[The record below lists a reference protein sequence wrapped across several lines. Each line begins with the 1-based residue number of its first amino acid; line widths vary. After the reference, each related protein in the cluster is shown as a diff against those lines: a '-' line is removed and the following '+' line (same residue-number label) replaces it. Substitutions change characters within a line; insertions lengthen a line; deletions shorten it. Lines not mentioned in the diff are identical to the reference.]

1 MHKLS
6 KTFWVAFLL
15 LLPSLAFAQGTRGAL
30 TGSVTDPTG
39 ALVPEATITIT
50 EMKTGVTTTVAS
62 SSAGYYR
69 VPVPPGTYKLEAKK
83 EGFKTAVAENIVV
96 PVAQVVNIDFTL
108 QMGNI
113 AESVTVTSEA
123 PLLTT
128 ATAEVSNALSPQ
140 EFATLPIAMD
150 DGGRQLM
157 TFIYASLPGTVGDSW
172 AGSINGAQL
181 FSTDILIEGLPVAR
195 FDLQGSIS
203 EATPS
208 ADTASEFKVQM
219 SSYSA
224 EYGAT
229 AGGIANFGMKSGSNE
244 FHGSVYEYNANPMFN
259 ATNWNVNKLHPTDQF
274 GAANPAKIKSPVREN
289 NFGFVIGGPIRKN
302 KTFFFFNYEGDRRQ
316 AASPRNY
323 TTMPTAKMLQG
334 DFSEWAMNPD
344 GTPFGQT
351 GTDALGR
358 PIYWYEIY
366 NPVTS
371 RRVAAGATDPVT
383 GLVNNTPSSAL
394 IRDGFGFDPV
404 TGLPGLNANV
414 IPSSYFS
421 TASAKFLPE
430 FPTPINS
437 QIANNFV
444 GYSGHPRLTIN
455 KWSLKL
461 DHVIND
467 RHKLSG
473 FWTFSARKRLMGP
486 SGRYWLPLPGRP
498 LDPTKIQEIP
508 FRLLRVSED
517 WTINDHTINHFAI
530 GYNRFGNNNGQPA
543 ADPSNWVPSALGITG
558 LTDID
563 VPRINM
569 ASGQAPPSGHP
580 GYRKANLLSYF
591 GTWGFHGFNANESY
605 IYSDTLSYVRGKHSF
620 KFGGEYRR
628 YRMND
633 RWGGGYGF
641 NFSYLET
648 SLPGGQQKK
657 TGLPF
662 ASFLLG
668 AADGGYRDLITTTP
682 GYRAGLSSLYV
693 QDDWKV
699 TPKLTVNYGLRW
711 ELPTLRTEA
720 YDRLS
725 GFDPTMPN
733 PDADNFLG
741 ALTFLGNCT
750 GCDGR
755 SSFQDRYYRQF
766 APRLGLAYQAAQ
778 KLVLRA
784 GYGISYA
791 PPIANGWPGAA
802 AGFNSS
808 INFGNRSL
816 YPRPLSNASQMPAVY
831 WTGLSGQSLDPWY
844 TDNGRVGVPPYIGP
858 PLPDLSPGINNY
870 QSIDFQSPSSAQP
883 YVQNWNFGFQY
894 MLPADILFE
903 ADYVGSKGTR
913 LIAGGFRSGSNH
925 VPSKYMGLSALYNA
939 VTEEPYLSMDIDSA
953 LAEPEVAAVLA
964 DFGITGKPFPSF
976 SGTVMDALRPFPQ
989 YVDINNT
996 HPNFGNSTYHSL
1008 QTTVRRRARGMNF
1021 IAAYTWSK
1029 TLTNADSA
1037 LYTNYIY
1044 YWQNFDNQ
1052 RGEKSLA
1059 QFDYRHNLKL
1069 TWIYD
1074 LPFGKGQKWLSG
1086 SGVADKFLGGWKI
1099 TAIHNYRSGN
1109 VLMVYNSS
1117 ADSGVGSWG
1126 VRADTIEGVP
1136 QTVPYEC
1143 ATSDD
1148 KPCRVDSYEGTQYLN
1163 PAAFASPP
1171 LDPNWDTYATRW
1183 GTSSRFL
1190 PYTRGPSFQS
1200 EDFGILKD
1208 TRITERVSLK
1218 FRADFFNVF
1227 NRVGLGD
1234 PDTDVSS
1241 GGFGRI
1247 SGVAQGPRNIMLSLR
1262 LDF

>member
-6 KTFWVAFLL
+6 KAFWVAFLL
-15 LLPSLAFAQGTRGAL
+15 LLPSLAFAQGERGAL
-30 TGSVTDPTG
+30 TGVVMDPTG

-50 EMKTGVTTTVAS
+50 AVKTGVVTTVAS

-69 VPVPPGTYKLEAKK
+69 VSVPPGTYRLEAKK

-108 QMGNI
+108 QVG
-113 AESVTVTSEA
+113 AVSESVTVTSEA

-128 ATAEVSNALSPQ
+128 ATSELGNALSPQ
-140 EFATLPIAMD
+140 EFATLPIALD

-157 TFIYASLPGTVGDSW
+157 TFIYASLPGTVGDTW

-181 FSTDILIEGLPVAR
+181 FTTDILIEGLPVAR
-195 FDLQGSIS
+195 YDLGGSIT

-208 ADTASEFKVQM
+208 ADSASEFKVQM

-229 AGGIANFGMKSGSNE
+229 AGGIANFGMKSGTNE
-244 FHGSVYEYNANPMFN
+244 LHGSVYEYNSNPILN
-259 ATNWNVNKLHPTDQF
+259 ATNWNVNKLHPLTGD
-274 GAANPAKIKSPVREN
+274 GSPNPAKIKSPVREN
-289 NFGFVIGGPIRKN
+289 NFGFTVGGPIKKN
-302 KTFFFFNYEGDRRQ
+302 RTFFFFNYEGDRRM

-323 TTMPTAKMLQG
+323 TTIPTAKMLQG
-334 DFSEWAMNPD
+334 DFSEWLGN
-344 GTPFGQT
+344 QT

-366 NPVTS
+366 NPMTS
-371 RRVAAGATDPVT
+371 RLVTAGQPDPLHPTLTATST
-383 GLVNNTPSSAL
+383 GLV
-394 IRDGFGFDPV
+394 RDAFGFDPL
-404 TGLPGLNANV
+404 TGLPGPNANV

-437 QIANNFV
+437 QVANNFV
-444 GYSGHPRLTIN
+444 GYGGNPTLDIN

-467 RHKLSG
+467 KHRMSG
-473 FWTFSARKRLMGP
+473 FWTFSARKRLMAD
-486 SGRYWLPLPGRP
+486 SGKYWLPLPGRP
-498 LDPTKIQEIP
+498 LDPTKIQQIP
-508 FRLLRVSED
+508 FRLLRVAED
-517 WTINDHTINHFAI
+517 WMINDHTLNHFAV
-530 GYNRFGNNNGQPA
+530 GYNRFGNNNGQPS
-543 ADPSNWVPSALGITG
+543 ADPSNWLPSALGITG
-558 LTDID
+558 LPDLD
-563 VPRINM
+563 VPRMNM
-569 ASGQAPPSGHP
+569 KSGSAPPSGHP
-580 GYRKANLLSYF
+580 GYKKANLLSYF

-605 IYSDTLSYVRGKHSF
+605 LYSDTLSHVRGKHSF
-620 KFGGEYRR
+620 KFGAEYRR
-628 YRMND
+628 YRMNTRD
-633 RWGGGYGF
+633 DGSYSF
-641 NFSYLET
+641 DFSYLET
-648 SLPGGQQKK
+648 GLPGGQQKK

-668 AADGGYRDLITTTP
+668 AADNGSRAVITTTP
-682 GYRAGLSSLYV
+682 GYRAGLFSLYA

-699 TPKLTVNYGLRW
+699 TRKLTVNYGLRW
-711 ELPTLRTEA
+711 ELPALRMETH
-720 YDRLS
+720 DRLS
-725 GFDPTMPN
+725 GLDPTMPN
-733 PDADNFLG
+733 PDADNFPG
-741 ALTFLGNCT
+741 ALVFLGNCT
-750 GCDGR
+750 GCIGG
-755 SSFQDRYYRQF
+755 SSFQNRYYRQF
-766 APRLGLAYQAAQ
+766 GPRLGLAYQAAQ

-791 PPIANGWPGAA
+791 PPIANGWPGAS

-808 INFGNRSL
+808 VPFGSRSL
-816 YPRPLSNASQMPAVY
+816 YPRPLNNASQMPAIF
-831 WTGLSGQSLDPWY
+831 WTGLAGQSLPFWY
-844 TDNGRVGVPPYIGP
+844 IDTGRIGVPPYSGP
-858 PLPDLSPGINNY
+858 PLPDRSPGGMNY
-870 QSIDFQSPSSAQP
+870 QGIEFHPPSSAQP
-883 YVQNWNFGFQY
+883 YVQNWNIGFQY

-903 ADYVGSKGTR
+903 ADYVGAKGTR
-913 LIAGGFRSGSNH
+913 LGAGGFAGRSND
-925 VPSKYMGLSALYNA
+925 VPTKYMALSALSND
-939 VTEEPYLSMDIDSA
+939 VTGDPYLSMDIDSA
-953 LAEPEVAAVLA
+953 LGDPDIAAVLA
-964 DFGITGKPFPSF
+964 QFGITGKPFPSF
-976 SGTVMDALRPFPQ
+976 SGTVADSLRPYPQ
-989 YVDINNT
+989 FTGITNT
-996 HPNFGNSTYHSL
+996 FPNFGNSTYHSL
-1008 QTTVRRRARGMNF
+1008 QTTVRRRVRQGLNF

-1044 YWQNFDNQ
+1044 YWQDSYNQ

-1086 SGVADKFLGGWKI
+1086 GGVVDKFLGGWRI

-1109 VLMVYNSS
+1109 VLQVYNGS
-1117 ADSGVGSWG
+1117 ADSGVGYWG

-1136 QTVPYEC
+1136 QTVPYHC
-1143 ATSDD
+1143 DAF
-1148 KPCRVDSYEGTQYLN
+1148 PGCGVDSENGTQYLN

-1171 LDPNWDTYATRW
+1171 LDPNTDTYATRW

-1190 PYTRGPSFQS
+1190 PYTRGPAFQS
-1200 EDFGILKD
+1200 EDLGILKD
-1208 TRITERVSLK
+1208 TRITERFILK

-1227 NRVGLGD
+1227 NRTGLSD

-1241 GGFGRI
+1241 GSFGSI
-1247 SGVAQGPRNIMLSLR
+1247 FGVSHGPRNIMLSLR